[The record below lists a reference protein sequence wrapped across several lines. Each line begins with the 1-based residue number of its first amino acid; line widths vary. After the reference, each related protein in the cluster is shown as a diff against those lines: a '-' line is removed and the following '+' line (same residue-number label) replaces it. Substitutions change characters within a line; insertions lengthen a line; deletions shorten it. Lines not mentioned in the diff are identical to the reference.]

1 MVTRPA
7 RPVVRRIAGICI
19 AVDRNATIAAAL
31 VAQLLR
37 ISYLKERPWDI
48 EPWKGLIAENSPGR
62 VRIGAPIMITQGE
75 ADRLITPPITRDF
88 VDELCGK
95 GESIT
100 YALTPGR
107 PRARRPG
114 DVAEW
119 LADRFAG
126 KPPPSDC

>member
-1 MVTRPA
+1 M
-7 RPVVRRIAGICI
+7 
-19 AVDRNATIAAAL
+19 
-31 VAQLLR
+31 AQLLR

-100 YALTPGR
+100 FRTYAGVDHVHAGPETAP
-107 PRARRPG
+107 
-114 DVAEW
+114 DVAGW

-126 KPPPSDC
+126 KPPPSGC